1 MIYRHNRLKQDFHQ
15 EHPNKVWVSDIT
27 MLYVNYERYYLCVI
41 IDLFSRKVIAHQID
55 NNQEAPIVEK
65 AFQDA
70 YRSRNAPSGLLFH
83 SDQGSQYTAYSF
95 CKLLRSFNVTQS
107 FSAPGCPYDN
117 AVAEAF
123 FRTIKAEEV
132 SHHQYK
138 TEEELRESVAEYI
151 DLFNNRRPHQKFG
164 YRTPSQ
170 VESDYY
176 QA

>member
-1 MIYRHNRLKQDFHQ
+1 MYVYPPYQ
-15 EHPNKVWVSDIT
+15 ET
-27 MLYVNYERYYLCVI
+27 T
-41 IDLFSRKVIAHQID
+41 
-55 NNQEAPIVEK
+55 IVEK

-70 YRSRNAPSGLLFH
+70 YRSQNAPSGLLFH
-83 SDQGSQYTAYSF
+83 SDQGSQYTVHSF
-95 CKLLRSFNVTQS
+95 RKLLRSLNVVQS

-132 SHHQYK
+132 ACRQYK

-151 DLFNNRRPHQKFG
+151 DFFNNRRPHQKFG
-164 YRTPSQ
+164 YRTPGQ

-176 QA
+176 QT